1 MRACVRTVCS
11 AAAGAAVLGA
21 ARAADTGS
29 SASLGAALAVLQSHH
44 CVELTHAFASDIPHW
59 KGASDETVKALNRV
73 EKDGFW
79 INEYCHVGQWD
90 AHVDAPAHFHA
101 ALHTVDA
108 IDRVFAIA
116 P

>member
-1 MRACVRTVCS
+1 
-11 AAAGAAVLGA
+11 LGA

-29 SASLGAALAVLQSHH
+29 SASLGDALAVLQSHH
-44 CVELTHAFASDIPHW
+44 CVELTHAFAPGIPHC
-59 KGASDETVKALNRV
+59 KGASDETVKALYRV
-73 EKDGFW
+73 EKDGTW

-90 AHVDAPAHFHA
+90 THVDAPAHFHA